1 MSIKQSSRRK
11 QAAKRAAAALLVL
24 SLVSGCS
31 FLPNEEEPLQPP
43 LVKPVQEKFDTIVVE
58 KGTIQK
64 VFTGVGSIVSSK
76 SQPLFYK
83 DSGGRL
89 KAVHIKLG
97 QQVKKG
103 DLIAELEVGDLNTQI
118 RLQKLNLERTQIEYI
133 RAKNSGAADL
143 ELRLSSINLERE
155 RINLESIQE
164 RYNKSRLVA
173 SMDGI
178 VTYLSEISPG
188 DGITGYQPIAS
199 IDDPNFIELVYEAT
213 TSNELSSI
221 QVNMKATVEFN
232 GEQYPAKILQTPS
245 SAPITGNKELE
256 ERNSKRLIIDF
267 DAPKESLQIGGQ
279 ANITMPLEKHDDVIV
294 IPRSGL
300 RSYLGRDY
308 VQILDGER
316 RKEVDVEIGLK
327 TSTEVEIRK
336 GVEVGQQ
343 VILKN

>member
-1 MSIKQSSRRK
+1 MSIKQSARRK
-11 QAAKRAAAALLVL
+11 QAAKTAAAAFLVF
-24 SLVSGCS
+24 SLVGCS

-43 LVKPVQEKFDTIVVE
+43 LVRPVQEKFDTIVVE

-103 DLIAELEVGDLNTQI
+103 DLISELEVGDLNTQI
-118 RLQKLNLERTQIEYI
+118 RLQKLNLEKTQIEYM

-155 RINLESIQE
+155 RIHLESIEE

-173 SMDGI
+173 SIDGI
-178 VTYLSEISPG
+178 VTYLSEIAPG

-199 IDDPNFIELVYEAT
+199 IADPNFIELVYEAS
-213 TSNELSSI
+213 TSNELSPI
-221 QVNMKATVEFN
+221 QVNMKATVEYN
-232 GEQYPAKILQTPS
+232 GVQYAAKILQTPS
-245 SAPITGNKELE
+245 SAPITGNKEVE
-256 ERNSKRLIIDF
+256 ERNSKRLIIGI

-279 ANITMPLEKHDDVIV
+279 ANITMPLEKHDNVIV